1 MDNPGI
7 HSARMLRLDPHFRI
21 PGHHLGLGL
30 GLRNHGDYWEISRK
44 PWLFPWEKCGIFL
57 DIMRYYIYIIYII
70 YIYMY
75 IYTYSHKSQ
84 KFGLIGEMMVNHLP
98 QNQAP

>member
-57 DIMRYYIYIIYII
+57 DIMRYYIYIYYI
-70 YIYMY
+70 YIYILY
-75 IYTYSHKSQ
+75 IY
-84 KFGLIGEMMVNHLP
+84 I
-98 QNQAP
+98 